1 MKVAMP
7 DQLLRRPALD
17 RLLTAI
23 SAGVALAALLAS
35 ALFTLF
41 FGHKLSKPNFLGGL
55 IWLLV
60 IMLLFWAVLVLR
72 YRRLQEEESLNSVL
86 IRRGGTM
93 VTGAYAGVS
102 ILWLAFALSKP
113 SHTMIFNVH
122 WTSQL
127 ALMTLYGF
135 VMGLRFLRFPMPES
149 QRGSGPAAIAMRR
162 RDEMLQNLDV
172 IRQSDWM
179 NGFAPGTTGARLRIA
194 LGWWREELAVGLQL
208 SHLLMADQ
216 RVHFVFDECRRE
228 TDYIAGLADRD
239 EQGERTL
246 LDAERRVLS
255 ALDHLVKLIPQLPS

>member
-1 MKVAMP
+1 MKAASP
-7 DQLLRRPALD
+7 DQLLRSPIMD

-23 SAGVALAALLAS
+23 STGLALTALLAS

-41 FGHKLSKPNFLGGL
+41 YGHKLSKPNFIGGL
-55 IWLLV
+55 IWLQTILV
-60 IMLLFWAVLVLR
+60 LFWGVLMLR
-72 YRRLQEEESLNSVL
+72 YRRLPEEDSLNSILV
-86 IRRGGTM
+86 RRGGTM

-102 ILWLAFALSKP
+102 ILWMAFALSQP

-162 RDEMLQNLDV
+162 RDEMLQNLDN
-172 IRQSDWM
+172 IRQSEWM
-179 NGFAPGTTGARLRIA
+179 NGFAQGSTGARLRIA

-228 TDYIAGLADRD
+228 TDYLAGLADRG